1 MRKKNLLVV
10 CAAFGLC
17 LIFVLLLVGS
27 MGIYAEKTGTQEFE
41 PEMAESETQDML
53 TELLVQDSETDAGN
67 GNDLESGGMTEEELK
82 GIWENMYRE
91 YDGSEETHVAAD
103 ETEQDATEIQFQFVS
118 LDDAKLGIHE
128 AGLIFLKEINRLYPN
143 DSLKDLKIAYLE
155 LDYYSGENV
164 VYWAGKLENGFGDT
178 EEAYRSYTCQIDS
191 ISGKMVSFGKFRPYQ
206 KEKDY
211 AAISWTEEEIKARAK
226 QLIDEY
232 GLFAGEELNWES
244 VTVNS
249 GKECIDTLK
258 DDFAERPNL
267 SRNVCNTLV
276 FEKNGVPSI
285 YFCID
290 WETGEFSNY
299 LW

>member
-91 YDGSEETHVAAD
+91 YDESEETHVAAD
-103 ETEQDATEIQFQFVS
+103 EIGQDATEFQFVG
-118 LDDAKLGIHE
+118 LNDAKLGVHE

-155 LDYYSGENV
+155 LECYSEENV
-164 VYWAGKLENGFGDT
+164 V
-178 EEAYRSYTCQIDS
+178 
-191 ISGKMVSFGKFRPYQ
+191 
-206 KEKDY
+206 
-211 AAISWTEEEIKARAK
+211 
-226 QLIDEY
+226 
-232 GLFAGEELNWES
+232 
-244 VTVNS
+244 
-249 GKECIDTLK
+249 
-258 DDFAERPNL
+258 
-267 SRNVCNTLV
+267 
-276 FEKNGVPSI
+276 
-285 YFCID
+285 
-290 WETGEFSNY
+290 
-299 LW
+299 